1 MFEFE
6 VHNLHHSDR
15 RVFFK
20 PTNPTNPWILPTGPT
35 SATGPQ
41 ISELV
46 RQYTQEL
53 RIRCEIIH
61 TYHALQYQIVTVF
74 DKEHLLDLTDPH
86 TDFVGIT
93 TPDILHH
100 LYNNYAV
107 ILATDLADN
116 DDKIREEYDPS

>member
-1 MFEFE
+1 M
-6 VHNLHHSDR
+6 
-15 RVFFK
+15 
-20 PTNPTNPWILPTGPT
+20 PTGPT

-107 ILATDLADN
+107 ILATDLADK